1 MSQEIMKFPPEAPSW
16 RSFRRQHQFEHYY
29 RIALMVVLVNLVIG
43 WQTTNWTT
51 QWLTHAIFAN
61 LAITILIRQ
70 QYVINALFKL
80 ATMSKTRLPLAI
92 RWRLGKVY
100 HFGGIHVGTALCA
113 SVWFA
118 IFTGAQTIAFLE
130 GQPNSLTL
138 ALSWLALVL
147 LTGILL
153 TAMPQFRHRFH
164 NTFERCHRFGGWAL
178 LAVFIAMET
187 MAQLAS
193 QTPWYTSATAWLLIA
208 VCLSIL
214 LPWLRLKRV
223 AVTVSKHS
231 SHAVIA
237 EFDYGMTPFPG
248 SAMAISHKPLL
259 EWHAFATIP
268 TPNQSGYR
276 LAISRAGDWT
286 GNFIDNP
293 PSHVWVKGIAT
304 AGVANIE
311 VLFNRVLYIAT
322 GSGIGPVLP
331 HLLAKQVPM
340 HLVWT
345 TKAPRATYGDQLVE
359 EILTAEPSANVI
371 NTDEYGKPDMVE
383 LALKESLQ
391 FGAEAVIVI
400 SNKKLTRRM
409 VTALEKRGIPAFGAI
424 FDS

>member
-1 MSQEIMKFPPEAPSW
+1 MSQEALQFPPEAPSW
-16 RSFRRQHQFEHYY
+16 QAFRRQHQFEHYY
-29 RIALMVVLVNLVIG
+29 RIALMVILINLVVG
-43 WQTTNWTT
+43 WQATSWTT

-61 LAITILIRQ
+61 LSVTILIRQ

-80 ATMSKTRLPLAI
+80 ATVSKTRLPLAI

-100 HFGGIHVGTALCA
+100 HFGGIHVGSALSGSA
-113 SVWFA
+113 WFA
-118 IFTGAQTIAFLE
+118 IFTVQQTTAFFA
-130 GQPNSLTL
+130 GSNNNLTL
-138 ALSWLALVL
+138 FLSWLALAL
-147 LTGILL
+147 LAVIML
-153 TAMPQFRHRFH
+153 TATPLFRHRFH
-164 NTFERCHRFGGWAL
+164 NTFERCHRFVGWAL
-178 LAVFIAMET
+178 LVVFVTMEI

-193 QTPWYTSATAWLLIA
+193 DTPWYQSVTAWLLVTII
-208 VCLSIL
+208 VSIS

-223 AVTVSKHS
+223 PVKVCKHS
-231 SHAVIA
+231 GHAVIA

-248 SAMAISHKPLL
+248 SAMAISHRPLL

-268 TPNQSGYR
+268 TPQKTGYR

-286 GNFIDNP
+286 GAFIDNP

-345 TKAPRATYGDQLVE
+345 TKAPRATYGDNLVD
-359 EILTAEPSANVI
+359 EILAAEPSANVI
-371 NTDEYGKPDMVE
+371 NTDELGKPDMVE
-383 LALKESLQ
+383 LAIKESLQ
-391 FGAEAVIVI
+391 FDAEAVIVI
-400 SNKKLTRRM
+400 SNKKLTRRI